1 MRGSVA
7 STPHLRRIGSVL
19 TIGSVIAILFATML
33 PAPGQ
38 PMDSHLCLVC
48 GTDGGVDFILN
59 IILFIPLGIGLA
71 LSGIPWNR
79 AILTACGLSVTIE
92 TVQFLFVPGRD
103 ATLGDVLTNTVGG
116 ALGFA
121 VARNAGI
128 WLRPTPRIA
137 TGLGLAWCTVWLTVQ
152 AISSFA
158 LAPSITDSRYYG
170 EIAPKLG
177 NFALFPGRVLS
188 AKIDEVAIADTE
200 LNDIDG
206 VRRRLIRGGTVA
218 ATVVSAGPTNDIAPI
233 VRVADDEQREIV
245 LLAQDEQALLFGV
258 RTRAAILRL
267 RPPLFAMAGVFTD
280 STSIKNSGVSKRNDS
295 ATDPLNLSG
304 SYDGRE
310 ARLTVR
316 TDSASSERRVSVS
329 SSLGWTLALPFQWS
343 IEDTR
348 TEHVVSWIWIACL
361 MVPTGYWSPHIARH
375 SDAHASATRVVL
387 CLLGVVA
394 ILIAGLVPVQHAFGL
409 PAAPMRDWFAAMS
422 GILVGGAFALRG
434 TGIEFW
440 QAARRS

>member
-1 MRGSVA
+1 M
-7 STPHLRRIGSVL
+7 L
-19 TIGSVIAILFATML
+19 TIGSVVAILFATLL
-33 PAPGQ
+33 PDSGQ
-38 PMDSHLCLVC
+38 PVDSHLCLVC
-48 GTDGGVDFILN
+48 GTLGGVDSVLN
-59 IILFIPLGIGLA
+59 VLLFFPFGIGLA
-71 LSGIPWNR
+71 LSGIPWKR
-79 AILTACGLSVTIE
+79 AVLTACALSLTVE
-92 TVQFLFVPGRD
+92 TAQFFVPGRD

-137 TGLGLAWCTVWLTVQ
+137 TVLGLAWCTVWLTVQ

-158 LAPSITDSRYYG
+158 FAPSIPDSRYYG

-188 AKIDEVAIADTE
+188 AKIDEVAITDTE

-206 VRRRLIRGGTVA
+206 VRRRLLRGGTVS
-218 ATVVSAGPTNDIAPI
+218 ATVVSGGPTNDIAPI

-245 LLAQDEQALLFGV
+245 LLAQDEQSLLFGV

-280 STSIKNSGVSKRNDS
+280 CTSIKNSGVSKRNDS
-295 ATDPLNLSG
+295 ATDPLKLSG

-348 TEHVVSWIWIACL
+348 TELVVSWIWMACL
-361 MVPTGYWSPHIARH
+361 MVPIGYWSARVAH
-375 SDAHASATRVVL
+375 SGAQTSATRVVL

-394 ILIAGLVPVQHAFGL
+394 ILIAGLVPVQHAFGM
-409 PAAPMRDWFAAMS
+409 PAAPMGDWFAAMS
-422 GILVGGAFALRG
+422 GIVVGGTFAVRG
-434 TGIEFW
+434 TAIEIW

>member
-1 MRGSVA
+1 M
-7 STPHLRRIGSVL
+7 L
-19 TIGSVIAILFATML
+19 TIGSVVAILFATLL
-33 PAPGQ
+33 PDSGQ
-38 PMDSHLCLVC
+38 PVDSHLCLVC
-48 GTDGGVDFILN
+48 GTLGGVDSVLN
-59 IILFIPLGIGLA
+59 VLLFFPFGIGLA
-71 LSGIPWNR
+71 LSGIPWKR
-79 AILTACGLSVTIE
+79 AVLTACALSLTVE
-92 TVQFLFVPGRD
+92 TAQFFVPGRD

-137 TGLGLAWCTVWLTVQ
+137 TVLGLAWCTVWLTVQ

-158 LAPSITDSRYYG
+158 FAPSIPDSRYYG

-177 NFALFPGRVLS
+177 NFAIFPGRVLS
-188 AKIDEVAIADTE
+188 AKIDEVAITDTE

-206 VRRRLIRGGTVA
+206 VRRRLLRGGTLA
-218 ATVVSAGPTNDIAPI
+218 ATVVSGGPTNDIAPI

-245 LLAQDEQALLFGV
+245 LLAQDEQSLLFGV

-280 STSIKNSGVSKRNDS
+280 CTSIKNSGVSKRNDS
-295 ATDPLNLSG
+295 ATDPLKLSG

-348 TEHVVSWIWIACL
+348 TELVVSWIWMACL
-361 MVPTGYWSPHIARH
+361 MVPIGYWSARIAH
-375 SDAHASATRVVL
+375 SGAQTSATRVVL

-394 ILIAGLVPVQHAFGL
+394 ILIAGLVPVQHAFGM
-409 PAAPMRDWFAAMS
+409 PAAPMGDWFAAMS
-422 GILVGGAFALRG
+422 GIVVGGTFAVRG
-434 TGIEFW
+434 TAIEIW

>member
-1 MRGSVA
+1 MPGSVA
-7 STPHLRRIGSVL
+7 SAPHLRRIGSVL
-19 TIGSVIAILFATML
+19 TIGSVAAILFATLL
-33 PAPGQ
+33 PDSGQ
-38 PMDSHLCLVC
+38 PVDSHLCLVC
-48 GTDGGVDFILN
+48 GTFGGVDSVLN
-59 IILFIPLGIGLA
+59 VLLFFPLGVGLA
-71 LSGIPWNR
+71 LSGIPRNR
-79 AILTACGLSVTIE
+79 AVLTACILSLALE
-92 TVQFLFVPGRD
+92 TTQLFFIPGRD

-158 LAPSITDSRYYG
+158 FAPSIPDSRYYG

-188 AKIDEVAIADTE
+188 AKIEEVAITDTE

-206 VRRRLIRGGTVA
+206 VRRRLLRGGTVA
-218 ATVVSAGPTNDIAPI
+218 ATVVSGGPTNDIAPI

-245 LLAQDEQALLFGV
+245 LLAQDEQSLLFGV
-258 RTRAAILRL
+258 RTGAAILRL

-280 STSIKNSGVSKRNDS
+280 CTSIKNSGVSKRNDS
-295 ATDPLNLSG
+295 ATDPLKLSG

-348 TEHVVSWIWIACL
+348 AELVVSWIWMACL
-361 MVPTGYWSPHIARH
+361 MVPIGYWSARIAH
-375 SDAHASATRVVL
+375 SGAQTSATRVVL

-409 PAAPMRDWFAAMS
+409 PAAPMGDWFAAMS
-422 GILVGGAFALRG
+422 GIVFGGTFAVRG
-434 TGIEFW
+434 TAIEIW

>member
-1 MRGSVA
+1 M
-7 STPHLRRIGSVL
+7 L
-19 TIGSVIAILFATML
+19 TIGSVVAILFATLL
-33 PAPGQ
+33 PDSGQ
-38 PMDSHLCLVC
+38 PVDSHLCLVC
-48 GTDGGVDFILN
+48 GTLGGVDSVLN
-59 IILFIPLGIGLA
+59 VLLFFPFGIGLA
-71 LSGIPWNR
+71 LSGIPWKR
-79 AILTACGLSVTIE
+79 AVLTACALSLTVE
-92 TVQFLFVPGRD
+92 TAQFFVPGRD

-137 TGLGLAWCTVWLTVQ
+137 TVLGLAWCTVWLTVQ

-158 LAPSITDSRYYG
+158 FAPSIPDSRYYG

-188 AKIDEVAIADTE
+188 AKIDEVAITDTE

-206 VRRRLIRGGTVA
+206 VRRRLLRGGTLA
-218 ATVVSAGPTNDIAPI
+218 ATVVSGGPTNDIAPI

-245 LLAQDEQALLFGV
+245 LLAQDEQSLLFGV

-280 STSIKNSGVSKRNDS
+280 CTSIKNSGVSKRNDS
-295 ATDPLNLSG
+295 ATDPLKLSG

-348 TEHVVSWIWIACL
+348 TELVVSWIWMACL
-361 MVPTGYWSPHIARH
+361 MVPIGYWSARVAH
-375 SDAHASATRVVL
+375 SGAQTSATRVVL

-394 ILIAGLVPVQHAFGL
+394 ILIAGLVPVQHAFGM
-409 PAAPMRDWFAAMS
+409 PAAPMGDWFAAMS
-422 GILVGGAFALRG
+422 GIVVGGTFAVRG
-434 TGIEFW
+434 TAIEIW